1 MANKCKE
8 CGCFCKKCLATD
20 HDVQLHVEI
29 ENLKQKMLEKEN
41 HIVMMETNF
50 LNEANKFPSGEFV
63 ALREELLT
71 WQDKYKRLYEAHRRV
86 QRVNQG
92 LEDKLLKLVDVCET
106 DKNTLTKDVAILSHK
121 LAEANYAIKKLTED
135 NERYK
140 NDVNLAIQFLQCKQT
155 NFVAHRFD
163 SLPSEVQT
171 QVAAYMTNKRK
182 PLEEPKRAPMEPKSI
197 KVPIPTFPPTAMVY
211 SVPKSP
217 KDRAAVEG
225 GRRQQGDEG
234 TQTGNASHKSNLC
247 LKCNDV
253 ITSLTQPT
261 ALQIIKP
268 IDDKKLPPYPNL
280 VVAPLVETSA
290 NQNPPQNVVKVQPNN
305 FLIEKALSEKSEQKD
320 MIDFN
325 DITVVEINEK
335 ATVHHKL
342 CDQKV
347 QSFNVD
353 LLEVDDGG
361 EEKRDLEKRLQETPS
376 NDQQDTPKGPRY
388 ASLRLQTGSK
398 NILLDNAHNN
408 IAPVLY
414 TRTHNNPS
422 SQAKCYRSQKKN
434 EKPHSLHLKF
444 ASVDLM
450 VEAHC
455 TCEAGNSES
464 CNHVVGLAYFLQHL
478 ILNGFKEVPES
489 ASCTS
494 IPMEW
499 NKPRGNKI
507 TAEKI
512 PESVFI
518 DPNNIKR
525 TKKPVICQIKNPIR
539 NDELK
544 KINQASITN
553 LKTVLKEINPSIPFA
568 STLCT
573 ENMANDRTILLQ
585 NGINVPAS
593 SLLGHMARAGTK
605 NVAATTGLE
614 RDEHLD
620 DLPIAL
626 PLDDKEMVDI
636 LISLA
641 PVHHA
646 SLQPISME
654 QAAEIEKKTR
664 TQNQNDLWK
673 DLRKFR
679 FTASKFGFVC
689 RRKLF
694 NDEFIKPF
702 ITAQKNQPES
712 SKLPIE
718 TSSASSLQSKRRMSV
733 VSENSTQHQQRIN
746 DWVQIT
752 VENDN
757 VSSPDNSRTEDLKI
771 DPQKDKAR
779 FAEMEENVKRFLFG
793 ESDFWKTVEIG
804 KLKYQSYQEGEKKPK
819 LGSREG
825 PKFHCPA

>member
-1 MANKCKE
+1 MADSSFWVKDLSLFK
-8 CGCFCKKCLATD
+8 GFHFGISAAFFTKKSWTHRQSDRGYKFFAEGYI
-20 HDVQLHVEI
+20 HDVFIH
-29 ENLKQKMLEKEN
+29 K
-41 HIVMMETNF
+41 
-50 LNEANKFPSGEFV
+50 NEC
-63 ALREELLT
+63 T
-71 WQDKYKRLYEAHRRV
+71 
-86 QRVNQG
+86 
-92 LEDKLLKLVDVCET
+92 
-106 DKNTLTKDVAILSHK
+106 
-121 LAEANYAIKKLTED
+121 IK
-135 NERYK
+135 
-140 NDVNLAIQFLQCKQT
+140 
-155 NFVAHRFD
+155 
-163 SLPSEVQT
+163 
-171 QVAAYMTNKRK
+171 
-182 PLEEPKRAPMEPKSI
+182 
-197 KVPIPTFPPTAMVY
+197 
-211 SVPKSP
+211 
-217 KDRAAVEG
+217 
-225 GRRQQGDEG
+225 
-234 TQTGNASHKSNLC
+234 
-247 LKCNDV
+247 
-253 ITSLTQPT
+253 
-261 ALQIIKP
+261 
-268 IDDKKLPPYPNL
+268 
-280 VVAPLVETSA
+280 
-290 NQNPPQNVVKVQPNN
+290 
-305 FLIEKALSEKSEQKD
+305 
-320 MIDFN
+320 
-325 DITVVEINEK
+325 
-335 ATVHHKL
+335 
-342 CDQKV
+342 
-347 QSFNVD
+347 
-353 LLEVDDGG
+353 
-361 EEKRDLEKRLQETPS
+361 
-376 NDQQDTPKGPRY
+376 
-388 ASLRLQTGSK
+388 
-398 NILLDNAHNN
+398 
-408 IAPVLY
+408 
-414 TRTHNNPS
+414 
-422 SQAKCYRSQKKN
+422 AKCYRSQKKN

-525 TKKPVICQIKNPIR
+525 TKKTVICQIKNPIR

-702 ITAQKNQPES
+702 VCPPDISRLKTVAHGLKNE
-712 SKLPIE
+712 PIAIRE
-718 TSSASSLQSKRRMSV
+718 FLKSNPQFKYFKCGLVVHPYAIHLGASPDGILYDCTSSSYGVLEVKCPCSTKADSL
-733 VSENSTQHQQRIN
+733 EEH
-746 DWVQIT
+746 
-752 VENDN
+752 
-757 VSSPDNSRTEDLKI
+757 LKI
-771 DPQKDKAR
+771 KTFCLQQDENNLLSLKVSHDYYFQIQGQMLLAGLRWAKFVVYMAKTQQIVVQTIPFDPIFCQNMYRILTQKYEIFLA
-779 FAEMEENVKRFLFG
+779 NVEVVRL
-793 ESDFWKTVEIG
+793 
-804 KLKYQSYQEGEKKPK
+804 
-819 LGSREG
+819 
-825 PKFHCPA
+825 

>member
-1 MANKCKE
+1 MADSSFWVKDLSLFK
-8 CGCFCKKCLATD
+8 GFHFGISAAFFTKKSWTHRQSDRGYKFFAEGYI
-20 HDVQLHVEI
+20 HDVFIH
-29 ENLKQKMLEKEN
+29 K
-41 HIVMMETNF
+41 
-50 LNEANKFPSGEFV
+50 NEC
-63 ALREELLT
+63 T
-71 WQDKYKRLYEAHRRV
+71 
-86 QRVNQG
+86 
-92 LEDKLLKLVDVCET
+92 
-106 DKNTLTKDVAILSHK
+106 
-121 LAEANYAIKKLTED
+121 IK
-135 NERYK
+135 
-140 NDVNLAIQFLQCKQT
+140 
-155 NFVAHRFD
+155 
-163 SLPSEVQT
+163 
-171 QVAAYMTNKRK
+171 
-182 PLEEPKRAPMEPKSI
+182 
-197 KVPIPTFPPTAMVY
+197 
-211 SVPKSP
+211 
-217 KDRAAVEG
+217 
-225 GRRQQGDEG
+225 
-234 TQTGNASHKSNLC
+234 
-247 LKCNDV
+247 
-253 ITSLTQPT
+253 
-261 ALQIIKP
+261 
-268 IDDKKLPPYPNL
+268 
-280 VVAPLVETSA
+280 
-290 NQNPPQNVVKVQPNN
+290 
-305 FLIEKALSEKSEQKD
+305 
-320 MIDFN
+320 
-325 DITVVEINEK
+325 
-335 ATVHHKL
+335 
-342 CDQKV
+342 
-347 QSFNVD
+347 
-353 LLEVDDGG
+353 
-361 EEKRDLEKRLQETPS
+361 
-376 NDQQDTPKGPRY
+376 
-388 ASLRLQTGSK
+388 
-398 NILLDNAHNN
+398 
-408 IAPVLY
+408 
-414 TRTHNNPS
+414 
-422 SQAKCYRSQKKN
+422 AKCYRSQKKN

-673 DLRKFR
+673 DLRKFW

-702 ITAQKNQPES
+702 VCP
-712 SKLPIE
+712 
-718 TSSASSLQSKRRMSV
+718 
-733 VSENSTQHQQRIN
+733 
-746 DWVQIT
+746 
-752 VENDN
+752 
-757 VSSPDNSRTEDLKI
+757 PDISRL
-771 DPQKDKAR
+771 
-779 FAEMEENVKRFLFG
+779 
-793 ESDFWKTVEIG
+793 KTVAHG
-804 KLKYQSYQEGEKKPK
+804 LKNEPIAI
-819 LGSREG
+819 REFLKSN
-825 PKFHCPA
+825 PQFK